1 MTTPFHTNILELTPF
16 LFFTG
21 KGGLGKTST
30 ACATAVSL
38 AEEGKKVLLVS
49 TDPASNL
56 QDVFDVELTNKPTPT
71 PNMQN
76 LYVANIDPEISA
88 KEYKDNVVGQFCDK
102 LLKVVIIKMKKQLS
116 DHCPVEIFV

>member
-1 MTTPFHTNILELTPF
+1 MNTLFHPNKLELTPF

-21 KGGLGKTST
+21 KGGVGKTST

-88 KEYKDNVVGQFCDK
+88 KEYKDNVVGPYRDK
-102 LLKVVIIKMKKQLS
+102 LPEAVLIKWRNNFQVL
-116 DHCPVEIFV
+116 VR